1 MHTGPIN
8 QSMICPTYNYSY
20 KDDEWMGAGPSG
32 IEVSDVEAKVIIN
45 DEAESE
51 DKEGEQGPQGE
62 DSEQEPQEEEGDQGP
77 QMENPTDDDYK
88 VF

>member
-32 IEVSDVEAKVIIN
+32 IEVSDVEA
-45 DEAESE
+45 DE
-51 DKEGEQGPQGE
+51 EGEQGPQGE

>member
-1 MHTGPIN
+1 
-8 QSMICPTYNYSY
+8 
-20 KDDEWMGAGPSG
+20 MGAGPSG

-88 VF
+88 VFWANLSPKPKIYWLCFFSLLL